1 MNQAGTYQPESI
13 WPVGFPHFV
22 ESRVSVDEHHKPD
35 RSRHEQSDPAPHHQP
50 LVGNLALPNVDVGG
64 PTE

>member
-1 MNQAGTYQPESI
+1 M
-13 WPVGFPHFV
+13 GFPHFV